1 VIDGDCLNRG
11 FFDETVQRA
20 GLTMRF
26 RGFTHSIESYAWAL
40 EDAGLL
46 IERLREPAQR
56 DDVVASDPA
65 EARWQRIRTS
75 CSSEP

>member
-1 VIDGDCLNRG
+1 
-11 FFDETVQRA
+11 
-20 GLTMRF
+20 MRF

-40 EDAGLL
+40 EDTGLL

-65 EARWQRIRTS
+65 EARWQRIPNFLFIRAVKAKTN
-75 CSSEP
+75 